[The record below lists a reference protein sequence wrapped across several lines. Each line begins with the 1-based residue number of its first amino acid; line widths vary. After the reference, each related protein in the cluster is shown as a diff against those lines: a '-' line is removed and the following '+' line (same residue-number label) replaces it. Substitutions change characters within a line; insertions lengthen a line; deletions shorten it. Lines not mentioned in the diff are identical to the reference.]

1 MAMRLEYLT
10 YCAKMPHKWGFNVP
24 HHKQL
29 SPDLHSSYGTQAEIL
44 LLQLRLTPVK
54 TEHSK
59 VFISINYSFY
69 STKQEI
75 FTSYGME
82 TERKCDILGS
92 QGLSTLVVT

>member
-24 HHKQL
+24 LFIWYASGNCK
-29 SPDLHSSYGTQAEIL
+29 TL

>member
-10 YCAKMPHKWGFNVP
+10 NCAKMPHKWGFNVP

-29 SPDLHSSYGTQAEIL
+29 TLFIWYASGNCKTL